1 MPFAAFL
8 MAMVP
13 SLLARIMGAL
23 GFAVVT
29 FTGMSLLMDQVIGVA
44 QGFWGGLPAGML
56 ALAGLAGVG
65 QALSII
71 MGAVLTRVAIWQI
84 QRAVRILGVN
94 T

>member
-8 MAMVP
+8 MAIVP
-13 SLLARIMGAL
+13 SLLARVLGAL
-23 GFAVVT
+23 GMAVVT

-44 QGFWGGLPAGML
+44 QTFWGGLPAGML

-71 MGAVLTRVAIWQI
+71 MGAILTRVAIWQI
-84 QRAVRILGVN
+84 QRATRILGSN
-94 T
+94 P